1 MPMCEWSLRFNCSCH
16 AQPYT
21 DSDHLFAHVAQ
32 DEDGAGGEGA
42 DEISASEA
50 RKRLERFRQRMKQ
63 EEARRQMDKV
73 RGAGGRGKQGNG

>member
-1 MPMCEWSLRFNCSCH
+1 LLP
-16 AQPYT
+16 
-21 DSDHLFAHVAQ
+21 Q

-73 RGAGGRGKQGNG
+73 GEGKNQECGRLATYWGGMWV